1 MKLFTEII
9 KESQREWPI
18 LSMDQLKDF
27 DKVVRKSK
35 STSREYLQILSNTI
49 QLGIV
54 DGEILDK
61 IINGS
66 TGDLKWVETNYGG
79 EPAMYE
85 EIRKLAGRIKP
96 ELKGLPQFMSDDDFN
111 NVMSGKRDIGDV
123 TLDLETERGRD
134 RCARQYASLVTAIA
148 SKYRGSGL
156 DWDGLISAGQLG
168 LVKAMNDYHR
178 PDEYVDVEDGLTN
191 DDKKEVKKQKGQTFK
206 QYAGWRIR
214 FQILADINEL
224 SRTVKISQYEYEK
237 NKTAGNTKGNF
248 NTVSVDRTIDDEGQT
263 LVDRMAELANGND
276 AFKSDTKAQWEKL
289 YKLID
294 DRFST
299 RTASVFYKSFGLHGY
314 KQMKGVEIAKEMGI
328 TGAAVSMSV
337 KDVMKFIKSN
347 KKTSELLQDLL
358 YTYSESLIASNTP
371 ETLMDAMV
379 SDDAFLMLQDCTRW
393 NDRKVFNNAMGAA
406 LEGLEADKREF
417 LIQCLEND
425 INFIDDNYDGKRQ
438 TMVAFLESLY
448 PTECIRRKSDVDIIA
463 MMTELSE
470 NFKTHNVSE

>member
-1 MKLFTEII
+1 MKLFTEIV
-9 KESQREWPI
+9 KEAQREWGNFSFAQI
-18 LSMDQLKDF
+18 KEF
-27 DKVVRKSK
+27 DKIARKSK
-35 STSREYLQILSNTI
+35 SVSREYLQILNDTI

-54 DGEILDK
+54 DGEMLDK

-66 TGDLKWVETNYGG
+66 TGDMKWVATNHGG
-79 EPAMYE
+79 PEKMYE
-85 EIRKLAGRIKP
+85 EIRRLAGKIKP
-96 ELKGLPQFMSDDDFN
+96 ELKGLPQFMTDAEFN
-111 NVMSGKRDIGDV
+111 DVISGKREIGDI
-123 TLDLETERGRD
+123 TLDLETERGRE
-134 RCARQYASLVTAIA
+134 RCARQYAPLVTAIA

-214 FQILADINEL
+214 FQILNDINEL

-237 NKTAGNTKGNF
+237 NKATGNTKGNF
-248 NTVSVDRTIDDEGQT
+248 NTVSVDTTIDDEGQT
-263 LVDRMAELANGND
+263 LVDRLTQFSNGND
-276 AFKSDTKAQWEKL
+276 AFKPDTKAQWEKL

-358 YTYSESLIASNTP
+358 YQYSESLIINNSP
-371 ETLMDAMV
+371 ETLHEVMI
-379 SDDAFLMLQDCTRW
+379 SDDVFIMLTECTKW
-393 NDRKVFNNAMGAA
+393 LDKKVFNNTIGST
-406 LEGLEADKREF
+406 LEEFDADSKEF
-417 LIQCLEND
+417 IIMCLENNIEYID
-425 INFIDDNYDGKRQ
+425 NNFDEHRS
-438 TMVAFLESLY
+438 TLVSFLECLY
-448 PTECIRRKSDVDIIA
+448 PTECIRRKSDVDIIT
-463 MMTELSE
+463 MMVELSE
-470 NFKTHNVSE
+470 NFKNHNVSE